1 MRSHLRTLAVI
12 LLALLLGAGSSYWF
26 GASPTA
32 VRPLE
37 LQAQAWRDGWSGD
50 DDLLAASAI
59 WQERAPWGAP
69 PAPPVEASPPAP
81 PPPMP
86 VGVSKD
92 GRNYTAIFQV
102 NGTGVVRL
110 RAGGRLPDGGHVLQV
125 SGRRIVWLDAEGKRQ
140 QREIFNEFQ
149 GGQ

>member
-1 MRSHLRTLAVI
+1 MKNYLRTATVVLFAMLAGG
-12 LLALLLGAGSSYWF
+12 LANYWL
-26 GASPTA
+26 GASPAA
-32 VRPLE
+32 VQPLR
-37 LQAQAWRDGWSGD
+37 QPAQDWSDGWD
-50 DDLLAASAI
+50 AEDDLLAADAL
-59 WQERAPWGAP
+59 WQARAPWGAA
-69 PAPPVEASPPAP
+69 PAPPAAAMP
-81 PPPMP
+81 PPPPPPVP

-110 RAGGRLPDGGHVLQV
+110 GAGSRLPDGGHVLQV
-125 SGRRIVWLDAEGKRQ
+125 NGRRVVWLDAEGKRQ

>member
-1 MRSHLRTLAVI
+1 MKSYLRISIVI
-12 LLALLLGAGSSYWF
+12 LLAVLLGGLASYWL
-26 GASPTA
+26 GASPAT
-32 VRPLE
+32 VQPSKQPVL
-37 LQAQAWRDGWSGD
+37 AWSEGWDGG
-50 DDLLAASAI
+50 DDLLAAGTL
-59 WQERAPWGAP
+59 WQERTPWGVS
-69 PAPPVEASPPAP
+69 PAAPVEAAPPPP

-110 RAGGRLPDGGHVLQV
+110 GAGGRLPDGGHVLQV
-125 SGRRIVWLDAEGKRQ
+125 NGRRVVWLDAEGKRQ